1 MNFGHME
8 VQGDIVNDSF
18 VAPQVL
24 AAESFAA
31 DGARR
36 EALLDLS
43 VAPGAGPGVD
53 HFAPLLPACVG
64 ALIGAFAWEA

>member
-1 MNFGHME
+1 ME

-18 VAPQVL
+18 AAPQVL
-24 AAESFAA
+24 AAESFVP

-36 EALLDLS
+36 EPVLDLL

-64 ALIGAFAWEA
+64 ALI

>member
-1 MNFGHME
+1 ME

-18 VAPQVL
+18 AAPQVL
-24 AAESFAA
+24 AAESFVP

-36 EALLDLS
+36 EALLDLP

>member
-1 MNFGHME
+1 
-8 VQGDIVNDSF
+8 
-18 VAPQVL
+18 VL
-24 AAESFAA
+24 AAESFVA

-36 EALLDLS
+36 EALLDLP
-43 VAPGAGPGVD
+43 VASGAGPGVD

>member
-1 MNFGHME
+1 MGAWKCK
-8 VQGDIVNDSF
+8 GIVNDSF
-18 VAPQVL
+18 ATPQVL
-24 AAESFAA
+24 AAESFVA

-36 EALLDLS
+36 EALLDLP

-64 ALIGAFAWEA
+64 L